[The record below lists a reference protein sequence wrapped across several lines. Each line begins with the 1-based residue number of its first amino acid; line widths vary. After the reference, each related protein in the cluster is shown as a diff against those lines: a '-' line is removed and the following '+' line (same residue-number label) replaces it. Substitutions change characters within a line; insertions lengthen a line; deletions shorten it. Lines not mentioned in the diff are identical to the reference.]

1 MLNSIVKTSKSV
13 SLSVALR
20 DFRMELRSS
29 GSTREGR
36 TGSITSIIR
45 QILITRRIRI
55 DQTIVYV
62 SRPIQSSFSD
72 VFHRMI
78 RSLVPLTICR
88 PHFNDQFSILYHDLL
103 LKEIPAA
110 QEWTPS
116 RGMLLGLLAMISSFT
131 PFRTAISSN
140 S

>member
-1 MLNSIVKTSKSV
+1 MLNSIVKTNKLV

-29 GSTREGR
+29 ESTREGR

-62 SRPIQSSFSD
+62 SRSIQSSFSD

-103 LKEIPAA
+103 LKKIPAL
-110 QEWTPS
+110 QEWTPF

>member
-1 MLNSIVKTSKSV
+1 MPNSIVKTNKSV

-36 TGSITSIIR
+36 TSSTTSIIR
-45 QILITRRIRI
+45 LILITRRIRI

-72 VFHRMI
+72 VFRRMI

-103 LKEIPAA
+103 LKEIPAS
-110 QEWTPS
+110 QGWTPF
-116 RGMLLGLLAMISSFT
+116 RGILLGLLAMLSSFT